1 MSFPQHEQKV
11 FELFRRACEI
21 LKLKDF
27 TLKPMQRRGV
37 IKSIKGLRLASTNL
51 RSRQIIVDFYTPKKR
66 LPKSYNSILR
76 IIAHEFTHH
85 QKPPYRTIYKGHLIN
100 RMHYPAF
107 YRETNKIIKK
117 FKKDEILGQYFKT

>member
-1 MSFPQHEQKV
+1 MSFPQHEQRV
-11 FELFRRACEI
+11 FELFRRACQM
-21 LKLKDF
+21 LKLNDF
-27 TLKPMQRRGV
+27 TLRPMQRRSAV
-37 IKSIKGLRLASTNL
+37 KTTKGLRLASTNL
-51 RSRQIIVDFYTPKKR
+51 SNRKIILDFYTPKKR

-76 IIAHEFTHH
+76 IIAHELAHH

-117 FKKDEILGQYFKT
+117 FKKDEILGQYFET